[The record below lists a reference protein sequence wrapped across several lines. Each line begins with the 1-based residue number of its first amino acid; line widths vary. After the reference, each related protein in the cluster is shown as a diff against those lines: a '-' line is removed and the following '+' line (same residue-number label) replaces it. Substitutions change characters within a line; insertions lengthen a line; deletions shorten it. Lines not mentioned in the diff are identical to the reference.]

1 MLMSMNA
8 GSGTRD
14 DPRLAWGRG
23 WARWALQRWA
33 SFPVDRRPRPL
44 VLTAPLTR
52 FERGFRSGDAKLAF
66 LHGDIEAAVPL
77 PDGLLEVLR
86 GSERGPR
93 AAAQERRWKRPLL
106 ITQASPGQAEFATD
120 RGRREFPAWRLGGP
134 EVDGTFWAL
143 DPKVASGCW
152 APPEPA
158 PPKPFDGLPHR
169 SASAVIEGDGLT
181 LHFTFT
187 GAPPEYVEYPAA
199 EAIETGQALVVLP
212 VERPVE
218 RDVGPSGSWLAIG
231 CARRTVIARLT
242 RPLGERVVI
251 DLDASPVMVLAHH
264 PA

>member
-1 MLMSMNA
+1 MNT

-14 DPRLAWGRG
+14 DPRLAWDRG

-33 SFPVDRRPRPL
+33 SFPVDHRPRPL

-66 LHGDIEAAVPL
+66 LHGDIETAVAL
-77 PDGLLEVLR
+77 PDGLLDLLR

-93 AAAQERRWKRPLL
+93 AAPQKRRWKSPLL

-120 RGRREFPAWRLGGP
+120 RGLREFPAWRLGGP
-134 EVDGTFWAL
+134 EIGGALWAL

-169 SASAVIEGDGLT
+169 GASAVIDGDSLT

-187 GAPPEYVEYPAA
+187 GAPPEYAEYPAA
-199 EAIETGQALVVLP
+199 EAIETDQALVVLP
-212 VERPVE
+212 TARN
-218 RDVGPSGSWLAIG
+218 VGPPGPRGAIG
-231 CARRTVIARLT
+231 CARTVITRLT

-251 DLDASPVMVLAHH
+251 DLDASPVMVLAHD